1 MMSPPLADICFPTQF
16 SPFFHAKS
24 LLIFYLDFI
33 KLQIFLS
40 VRTKMHKLFLQYY
53 T

>member
-1 MMSPPLADICFPTQF
+1 MMSPPVADICFPTQL
-16 SPFFHAKS
+16 SPFFHAKF
-24 LLIFYLDFI
+24 LLIFNLDF
-33 KLQIFLS
+33 KNFPSFLS